1 MAADIGTVMDAV
13 GTALDTIPGLR
24 VYDFPAKSAQ
34 PPFAVVDMPEQI
46 SFDAAMKR
54 GYDRCTL
61 NVVVGVANVID
72 RAARDKIA
80 TFCTGSGATSV
91 KTVLEAAGIGES
103 LRVTGVQFRTIQF
116 AGSVYFGAVFSL
128 DIVY

>member
-1 MAADIGTVMDAV
+1 MASDIGTVMDAI
-13 GTALDTIPGLR
+13 GTALAGISGLR
-24 VYDFPAKSAQ
+24 VYDFPASSAQ
-34 PPFAVVDMPEQI
+34 PPFAVVDLPERI
-46 SFDAAMKR
+46 TFDAAMKR

-80 TFCTGSGATSV
+80 TYATGAGVSSV

-103 LRVTGVQFRTIQF
+103 LRVVGVEFRTVMF
-116 AGSVYFGAVFSL
+116 AGTLYLGAVFEL
-128 DIVY
+128 DILY

>member
-1 MAADIGTVMDAV
+1 MATDIGTVMDAI
-13 GTALDTIPGLR
+13 GTALDTITGLR

-34 PPFAVVDMPEQI
+34 PPFAVVDLPESI
-46 SFDAAMKR
+46 EYDAAMQR

-61 NVVVGVANVID
+61 NVVVGIANVVD
-72 RAARDKIA
+72 RTARDKI
-80 TFCTGSGATSV
+80 CTYTAGSGATSV

-103 LRVTGVQFRTIQF
+103 LRVTRVQFRTISF
-116 AGSVYFGAVFSL
+116 AGSVYLGAVFTL

>member
-1 MAADIGTVMDAV
+1 MDAI
-13 GTALDTIPGLR
+13 GTALDGITGLR

-34 PPFAVVDMPEQI
+34 PPFAVVDLPESI
-46 SFDAAMKR
+46 EYDASFKR
-54 GYDRCTL
+54 GFDRCTL
-61 NVVVGVANVID
+61 NVVVGVAAIID
-72 RAARDKIA
+72 RTARDKI
-80 TFCTGSGATSV
+80 CTYVAGSGATSV

-103 LRVTGVQFRTIQF
+103 LRVTGVQFRTVQF